1 MRQTGLWTVAHC
13 NCHGTIELYNWRRVN
28 SYQSVVKRNNLPTVS
43 HRDRFAT
50 AALVNYRV
58 GQFLWVPERID
69 STYL

>member
-1 MRQTGLWTVAHC
+1 
-13 NCHGTIELYNWRRVN
+13 VN